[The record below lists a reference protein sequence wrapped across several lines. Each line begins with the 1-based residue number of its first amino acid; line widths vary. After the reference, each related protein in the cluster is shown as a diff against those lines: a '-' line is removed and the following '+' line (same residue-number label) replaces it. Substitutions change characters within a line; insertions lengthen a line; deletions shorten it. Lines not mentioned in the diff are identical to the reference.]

1 MIFKAKDMD
10 EIIREWEKE
19 VKTVP
24 EWIHQQQQK
33 LSLSEGE
40 SGIFSVPET
49 AR

>member
-1 MIFKAKDMD
+1 MIYKAKDID
-10 EIIREWEKE
+10 QIIREWEEE

-24 EWIHQQQQK
+24 EWIHQQQF
-33 LSLSEGE
+33 SLLEGK